1 RRRGCIMN
9 STIRY
14 ADLWALLRRLGY
26 HCDRLI
32 NENRHRVCEHPTAGS
47 FLTLADYPPD
57 QPVHPQ
63 TLYGVRLELDNLG
76 LLSREEFDR
85 WADRRA
91 KANAAK
97 ANGSNGTRQAR
108 KPWKGISGR
117 SP

>member
-1 RRRGCIMN
+1 MN
-9 STIRY
+9 SHIRY

-32 NENRHRVCEHPTAGS
+32 NEDKHRVCEHAVAGS
-47 FLTLADYPPD
+47 FLTLADYPLD

-63 TLYGVRLELDNLG
+63 TLYGVRLELDNFG

-85 WADRRA
+85 WVDRRT
-91 KANAAK
+91 KANAVK
-97 ANGSNGTRQAR
+97 ANGSNGARRAR
-108 KPWKGISGR
+108 KPRKGVPGN